1 MCSLGEEKEGRSSC
15 SSRSFL
21 WSGEGPRDRSPD
33 RSLARK
39 VPDQLRLCLGER
51 MEPQL
56 DRVLNLGLVPGLQHE
71 GLHVGPVAFS
81 FNMYILGTS

>member
-1 MCSLGEEKEGRSSC
+1 
-15 SSRSFL
+15 
-21 WSGEGPRDRSPD
+21 
-33 RSLARK
+33 
-39 VPDQLRLCLGER
+39 

-71 GLHVGPVAFS
+71 GLHVEPVVFS